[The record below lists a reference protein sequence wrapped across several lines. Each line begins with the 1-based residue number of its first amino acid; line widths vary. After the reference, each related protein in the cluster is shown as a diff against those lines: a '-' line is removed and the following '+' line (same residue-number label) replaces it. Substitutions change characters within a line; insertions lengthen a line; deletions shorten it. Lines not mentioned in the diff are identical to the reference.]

1 MNLKKIL
8 AMLLA
13 LCLLISLFA
22 ACGGSGDSESSNTSS
37 DASTASDTG
46 STAEEGGEDAGTE
59 PEELTL
65 PLCEE
70 KEELE
75 VWSLYDGTLVSDLND
90 IEGVKK
96 MEELTNVHINW
107 IPISQEEGSEKMGI
121 MLSSSSYPDIVY
133 PASYVYPGG
142 VEKGIED
149 GVIYPDHDSL
159 IRKYMPNYMKYI
171 SMSEEAKK
179 EAASD
184 DGKMK
189 TLKVIVGKDGTAE
202 SEGTYMGLA
211 YRKDLLDG
219 LNIEQP
225 TTIAQWHDALVT
237 AKQSGIEY
245 PLMLDT
251 DGSSPLTL
259 SFGVVST
266 TASGKDYLQ
275 IEDGKVT
282 SGVLTE
288 GYKEYLDTMRQWYS
302 EGLINPNFT
311 SFNYYLDTP
320 SSVENN
326 ECLLYSIILSAFT
339 GSGYSQMHMINNA
352 DAFLEP
358 ITAPLLNEGDEPVQ
372 CAERIIAKDSIF
384 ITTSCEKPELAAKW
398 LDFQYSE
405 EGERLN
411 WYGIEGTT
419 YELDSEGIPQ
429 FTDMVLSDPNGVS
442 AGDVLQKYC
451 LNWGNCWLGKHNT
464 SAGEKVSNAAAGGE
478 TQAAKAVD
486 IWSSP
491 AVNLSTPARSWTTTS
506 EEGDEV
512 NTKLTAITT
521 LIQEHSINYI
531 IGEDNTSYED
541 FREQLIQY
549 GYQDIIDIYQAVYD
563 RYMAR

>member
-1 MNLKKIL
+1 MNSQKIIAL
-8 AMLLA
+8 LLA
-13 LCLLISLFA
+13 LCMMVSIFA
-22 ACGGSGDSESSNTSS
+22 ACGSGDDGSSGISSATSSASGESSDETS
-37 DASTASDTG
+37 
-46 STAEEGGEDAGTE
+46 STAEEDNAT
-59 PEELTL
+59 PQELTL

-70 KEELE
+70 TEELE
-75 VWSLYDGTLVSDLND
+75 VWCCYSGTLVTDLNE
-90 IEGVKK
+90 IEGIKK

-133 PASYVYPGG
+133 PASFAYPGG

-159 IRKYMPNYMKYI
+159 IRQYMPNYMKYL
-171 SMSEEAKK
+171 STSEEAKK
-179 EAASD
+179 EATAD

-189 TLKVIVGKDGTAE
+189 TLKAIVGKDGTAE

-219 LNIEQP
+219 LKIEQP
-225 TTIAQWHDALVT
+225 TTIAQWHDALVA

-266 TASGKDYLQ
+266 TATTKDYLQ

-282 SGVLTE
+282 SGVLTD
-288 GYKEYLDTMRQWYS
+288 GYKDYLDTMRQWYS

-320 SSVENN
+320 GSVENN
-326 ECLLYSIILSAFT
+326 ECLLYSIVLSAFS
-339 GSGYSQMHMINNA
+339 GNGYSQMHMINNA
-352 DAFLEP
+352 DAYLGP

-384 ITTSCEKPELAAKW
+384 ITTSCENPELAAKW

-405 EGERLN
+405 QGELLN
-411 WYGIEGTT
+411 WYGIEGET
-419 YELDSEGIPQ
+419 YELDDQGIPQ
-429 FTDMVLSDPNGVS
+429 FTDTVLNDPNGTS
-442 AGDVLQKYC
+442 PGDVLQKYC

-464 SAGEKVSNAAAGGE
+464 SSGEKISNAAAGGE
-478 TQAAKAVD
+478 TQAANAVE

-491 AVNLSTPARSWTTTS
+491 AINLSTPARSWTTTV

-512 NTKLTAITT
+512 NTKLM
-521 LIQEHSINYI
+521 L
-531 IGEDNTSYED
+531 
-541 FREQLIQY
+541 
-549 GYQDIIDIYQAVYD
+549 
-563 RYMAR
+563 